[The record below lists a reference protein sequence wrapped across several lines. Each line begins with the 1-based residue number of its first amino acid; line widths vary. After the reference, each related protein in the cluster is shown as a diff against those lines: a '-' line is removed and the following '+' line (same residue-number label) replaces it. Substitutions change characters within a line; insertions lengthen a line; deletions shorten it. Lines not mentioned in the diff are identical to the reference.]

1 MTSPAIQWLPLGF
14 HDWLP
19 AAQAATLGL
28 LTFVQEDVPT
38 VSAALLAAAGN
49 LTWQAG
55 FLGVFLGI
63 WIGDALLYL
72 LARGVGRPL
81 LQRSWA
87 KRFLN
92 PAAVAR
98 SEQWFAEKGTW
109 LLLSSRFVP
118 GTRLPTYLAAG
129 FLRLPFGK
137 FLLITGTA
145 VAVWTVGIFLLAKA
159 FGADLLNWL
168 MRWNSGG
175 GAVLLLVIASAIAIR
190 LSVRFGQKNFRRRIS
205 AALGRWT
212 RWEFWPAWL
221 FYIPVGANYLRL
233 ALKYR
238 GFTLPTA
245 ANPGIFSG
253 GFVGE
258 SKIATLRDLHAT
270 SPEFT
275 AEAHL
280 LMPANPEGIAS
291 VSPGLRVR
299 ELPWVNDEISDNPE
313 RVASRRGS
321 CSAKD
326 CNPVGVGKKFHDLS
340 QGSLADSA
348 TLGFTTE
355 SLWDSADRLALLE
368 SIREKHRFNYPFIL
382 KPDVGQRGVGVK
394 LIRSREQAAE
404 YLRNTSAPV
413 LIQRYAPGPHEVGV
427 FYYRFPNEP
436 RGRIFAITE
445 KIFPTITGDGR
456 RTIEE
461 LVWADKRA
469 RFMADKYLGRLGHRR
484 SEILPAGETLKL
496 VEAGNHAQGCVF
508 RDGAHLWSEEL
519 DQRIDE
525 ISRRLDGFFIG
536 RYDIRYA
543 SDEDLRAGRNFQIIE
558 LNGAASEATSIY
570 DSRNSLFAAYRTL
583 FRQWELVF
591 AIGAANRRRGCLP
604 TTPALLWR
612 KWRETTALI
621 ASYPL
626 AD

>member
-1 MTSPAIQWLPLGF
+1 MTEPSPLWLPLGF

-38 VSAALLAAAGN
+38 VTAALLAAAGN
-49 LTWQAG
+49 LSWTAG

-63 WIGDALLYL
+63 WVGDALLYL
-72 LARGVGRPL
+72 LARTVGRPL
-81 LQRSWA
+81 LQRPWA
-87 KRFLN
+87 LRFFD

-98 SEQWFAEKGTW
+98 SENWFAEKGTW

-129 FLRLPFGK
+129 FLRLPFGR
-137 FLLITGTA
+137 FLLVTGTA
-145 VAVWTVGIFLLAKA
+145 VAVWTVGIFLLAKV
-159 FGADLLNWL
+159 FGPDLLRWL
-168 MRWNSGG
+168 KQWNSGG
-175 GAVLLLVIASAIAIR
+175 WAVLLLIVALALLLR
-190 LSVRFGQKNFRRRIS
+190 LSVQIGQKNFRRRIR
-205 AALGRWT
+205 AALSRST

-221 FYIPVGANYLRL
+221 FYLPVGANYLRL

-245 ANPGIFSG
+245 SNPGIFSG
-253 GFVGE
+253 GFIGE

-275 AEAHL
+275 AEACL
-280 LMPANPEGIAS
+280 IEGATPAE
-291 VSPGLRVR
+291 
-299 ELPWVNDEISDNPE
+299 
-313 RVASRRGS
+313 
-321 CSAKD
+321 
-326 CNPVGVGKKFHDLS
+326 
-340 QGSLADSA
+340 
-348 TLGFTTE
+348 
-355 SLWDSADRLALLE
+355 RLA
-368 SIREKHRFNYPFIL
+368 SIEQLCAQHRLDYPLIL

-394 LIRSREQAAE
+394 LIRSSEQALA
-404 YLRNTSAPV
+404 YLQQTAAPLV
-413 LIQRYAPGPHEVGV
+413 IQRYAPGPHEAGV
-427 FYYRFPNEP
+427 FHYRFPHEP

-461 LVWADKRA
+461 LVWQDERA
-469 RFMADKYLGRLGHRR
+469 RLVAETYLRRLEARR
-484 SEILPAGETLKL
+484 SEVLPAGEILRL
-496 VEAGNHAQGCVF
+496 VEAGNHAQGCIF

-519 DQRIDE
+519 DRRLDE

-536 RYDIRYA
+536 RYDIRYT

-570 DSRNSLFAAYRTL
+570 DARNSLFSAYRTL
-583 FRQWELVF
+583 FQQWELVF
-591 AIGAANRRRGCLP
+591 AIGAANRQLGSLP
-604 TTPALLWR
+604 TKLSLLWR
-612 KWRETTALI
+612 KWRATTALI
-621 ASYPL
+621 ATYPL

>member
-1 MTSPAIQWLPLGF
+1 MNSVHTLPLPLDF

-38 VSAALLAAAGN
+38 VSAALLAAAGT
-49 LTWQAG
+49 LSWQAG

-63 WIGDALLYL
+63 WVGDALLYL

-81 LQRSWA
+81 LERAWA
-87 KRFLN
+87 RRFFD
-92 PAAVAR
+92 PVAVAR

-118 GTRLPTYLAAG
+118 GTRLPNYLAAG
-129 FLRLPFGK
+129 FLRLPFGR
-137 FLLITGTA
+137 FLLVTGTA
-145 VAVWTVGIFLLAKA
+145 VAVWTVGIFLLAKT
-159 FGADLLNWL
+159 FGADLLRWL
-168 MRWNSGG
+168 QQWNSGG
-175 GAVLLLVIASAIAIR
+175 WAVLLLVIASAIAIR
-190 LSVRFGQKNFRRRIS
+190 VSVKLAQRGTRRRLR
-205 AALGRWT
+205 AALGRCT

-221 FYIPVGANYLRL
+221 FYLPVGANYLRL
-233 ALKYR
+233 AIKYR

-275 AEAHL
+275 AEAVL
-280 LMPANPEGIAS
+280 LPANPKGIAS
-291 VSPGLRVR
+291 SSPGLRVR
-299 ELPWVNDEISDNPE
+299 ELPWVNGEIRDNPE
-313 RVASRRGS
+313 RVAVPGY
-321 CSAKD
+321 
-326 CNPVGVGKKFHDLS
+326 NPVGVEEKFHDSS
-340 QGSLADSA
+340 QGCRVGEA
-348 TLGFTTE
+348 TLGFTME
-355 SLWDSADRLALLE
+355 SRWDSADRLALLE
-368 SIREKHRFNYPFIL
+368 SMRGQHYIDFPFIL

-394 LIRSREQAAE
+394 LIRSQEQAAA
-404 YLRNTSAPV
+404 YSQQTTAPLV
-413 LIQRYAPGPHEVGV
+413 VQRYAPGPHEIGV
-427 FYYRFPNEP
+427 FYYRFPNEK

-461 LVWADKRA
+461 LVWADERA
-469 RFMADKYLGRLGHRR
+469 RFMADKYLSRFGDRR
-484 SEILPAGETLKL
+484 SEVLSAGETVKL
-496 VEAGNHAQGCVF
+496 VEAGNHAQGCIF

-519 DQRIDE
+519 EQRVDD

-543 SDEDLRAGRNFQIIE
+543 SDDELRAGRNFQIIE

-570 DSRNSLFAAYRTL
+570 DARNSIFAAYRTL

-591 AIGAANRRRGCLP
+591 AIGAANRRRGCPP
-604 TTPALLWR
+604 TAPALLWR

-621 ASYPL
+621 ATYPV